1 MYAAAYL
8 SGRKESRKNIE
19 VGIDHLS
26 FGINSESAH
35 AVVNARPETAGK
47 ESAFIGFGIVE
58 DLRLE
63 ILQVVKRSLK
73 AQKRSR
79 HFS

>member
-19 VGIDHLS
+19 VGIDHFS
-26 FGINSESAH
+26 FGIDSESAH

-47 ESAFIGFGIVE
+47 ESTFIDFGIVE

-63 ILQVVKRSLK
+63 IGIGLLRDGVIPTLN
-73 AQKRSR
+73 A
-79 HFS
+79 F